1 MTHFLKVASIFLI
14 ILSLFIVLLRFTIGP
29 EALAILMYAT
39 MAIILLIIGGW
50 IASTLMT
57 RGAMIAHMGSHK
69 AMGQIAG
76 QVARDVGKVYQNQI
90 AQGGAGGAIGA
101 PNERP
106 STLMPAAHA
115 IMDYSDILSSARA
128 EIDGLSDDV
137 EYLDHTE
144 LE

>member
-14 ILSLFIVLLRFTIGP
+14 ILSLFILLLRFTIGA
-29 EALAILMYAT
+29 EALAILMYVT
-39 MAIILLIIGGW
+39 MGIILLVVGGW

-57 RGAMIAHMGSHK
+57 RGAMIAQIGNHR
-69 AMGQIAG
+69 AIGQVAG

-90 AQGGAGGAIGA
+90 AGQGVAGAIA
-101 PNERP
+101 PPQERP
-106 STLMPAAHA
+106 STLMPETPSV
-115 IMDYSDILSSARA
+115 IDYSDILSSAKA